1 MKTRKGWM
9 TPKSGLVH
17 NGLLD
22 LGVKPMSSAFASSA
36 AKVGE
41 LLTTTSLPN
50 DRIVIPTFQR
60 GYMWKKKHVEAFWQD
75 VDKQRMQPQGSD
87 PHFFGPIVTLSK
99 PAEGIIS
106 LLDGQQRLATATILL
121 AVIRDVAREI
131 AKQTGTQAGA
141 DFAVKVQLQ
150 FIHDEDGGYALEMG
164 ETDLLYFRNTIQSDP
179 PTNTKATTLTHRNI
193 KAARATL
200 SEKVVSLTGALQPQ
214 MDAIHALERLK
225 EIKKTVVAELIMAR
239 IPVTSQ
245 EAAFKIFTTLNDRGL
260 RLSPPD
266 LLLSYLMEK
275 APDADRKDIRA
286 TWTQMIQ
293 KMGTHDIHDFLRAM
307 WVSRYGDL
315 KKDDLFT
322 ALKNYIEQNH
332 VGSLDF
338 AKQCGDECDDYIQL
352 ATADETQLPKDSLP
366 FVRALTR
373 ELGFKPALPLLLS
386 SYLLLQPGDFER
398 VAKYLLVFVT
408 RYSII
413 GNLDSAGM
421 EDLLFD
427 LARTVRGSVKDESD
441 KTGSKQA
448 ADTVK
453 NTLAANSPDDNAV
466 KSAVVNETTILDPSD
481 AKYVLKRLANY
492 MQDPQKQVIVGD
504 TNVEHIYP
512 QNPEETE
519 WGGKTNQEKLEPLTW
534 HIGNLTIF
542 GKKANKKVENF
553 EYPIKQPKYLASQVV
568 MTNEIA
574 KTFSTWDEKTILA
587 RAAKLADKVVQVW
600 NFANP
605 SRV

>member
-1 MKTRKGWM
+1 M
-9 TPKSGLVH
+9 SG
-17 NGLLD
+17 
-22 LGVKPMSSAFASSA
+22 AFASSP
-36 AKVGE
+36 AKVGD
-41 LLTTTSLPN
+41 LLTTNSLPN
-50 DRIVIPTFQR
+50 ERIIIPTFQR
-60 GYMWKKKHVEAFWQD
+60 GYMWKKKHVEDFWQD
-75 VDKQRMQPQGSD
+75 VDKQRIRSKVKGVD

-99 PAEGIIS
+99 PVEDAIW

-121 AVIRDVAREI
+121 SVLRDIARDV
-131 AKQTGTQAGA
+131 AKQTGLQTGT
-141 DFAVKVQLQ
+141 DFAAKLQLQ
-150 FIHDEDGGYALEMG
+150 FIYDEDGGYSLEMG

-179 PTNTKATTLTHRNI
+179 PLNTKATNLTHRNI
-193 KAARATL
+193 KTARATL
-200 SEKVVSLTGALQPQ
+200 LDKVLSVTGPIQPQ
-214 MDAIHALERLK
+214 MAGIQVLETLK
-225 EIKKTVVAELIMAR
+225 EVKKTIVTDFVMAR

-266 LLLSYLMEK
+266 LLLSYLMET
-275 APDADRKDIRA
+275 APDGDRKDLRA
-286 TWTQMIQ
+286 TWTEMIQ

-322 ALKNYIEQNH
+322 ALKNYIEKHH
-332 VGSLDF
+332 VGSVDF

-352 ATADETQLPKDSLP
+352 ATADETQLPKESFP

-373 ELGFKPALPLLLS
+373 ELGFKPAMPLLLS
-386 SYLLLQPGDFER
+386 SYLLLQPSDFER
-398 VAKYLLVFVT
+398 VTKYLLVFVT

-421 EDLLFD
+421 ENLLFR
-427 LARTVRGSVKDESD
+427 LAREVRAGVKDEND
-441 KTGSKQA
+441 KNGSKQA
-448 ADTVK
+448 ADNVK
-453 NTLAANSPDDNAV
+453 AVLTANSPDDPAV
-466 KSAVVNETTILDPSD
+466 KAAVMKETTTLDPSD

-492 MQDPQKQVIVGD
+492 MQDPQKQVVVGD

-512 QNPEETE
+512 QNPDENE
-519 WGGKTNQEKLEPLTW
+519 WGGKVNQEKLEPLTW

-553 EYPIKQPKYLASQVV
+553 EYNIKQPKYLLSQVV
-568 MTNEIA
+568 MTKEIA
-574 KTFSTWDEKTILA
+574 SKYNQWDDTTILD
-587 RAAKLADKVVQVW
+587 RAKNLAGLVVQVW
-600 NFANP
+600 NFNNP